1 MDRQAFKQ
9 RMQNLK
15 SYREN
20 NPGKGY
26 WDWKVEAF
34 AEGGKINDKYQMKGY
49 YSNHS
54 GNPTMYVPITKQSE
68 EINVYTPEVT
78 VTPKDNIS
86 IEAAIDKGRKTA
98 FENIKEVAS
107 YTPVVGDAMDVSDA
121 VYQATQG
128 NYSKAAILG
137 GLALLPNIIQKPIQ
151 KFAKLFKS
159 NKKPHDL
166 NIVDARD
173 YTSSKPNVINSN
185 KSVIKYKRKP
195 IIQQQKQN
203 NMLDA
208 TEQNRNTIK
217 PVGEF
222 VHTQTISD
230 NIDEGIYRDYLF
242 NPDYGDRLNEL
253 RQANERIPELQQQYQ
268 RMLTDPNFVDT
279 SSIDELVRERNNLFD
294 IGYDDIQYQ
303 FGMPELNQLSQPL
316 RDLPFIN
323 RYELR
328 NIALANNDRIHA
340 DDILNEYADI
350 LASTDISQLQHAR
363 DRLFDL
369 NLDIDSELERRTT
382 ELYDQIEDR
391 IAALQGT
398 LDSGDNVASIYNIS
412 TQPYNRDNLPEF
424 FYRDEALL
432 GDRKN
437 ASYFNM
443 PPRQAV
449 KKATKDF
456 NNLQHGQAWHL
467 TDDYSVS
474 TDSYPLQLNLMS
486 KYKDSGKISA
496 VHDSDGSVRTMYL
509 NSFGNL
515 KGDASIKRIN
525 KKIQNISEIIGEDL
539 PKAVQNG
546 HSIKVPQ
553 IYYRKYSDGGQTG
566 DPERE
571 RFYQATGRSS
581 SGRPLEEG
589 LKPVFS
595 LEDAANMTPIGD
607 AISAKDTYDAVKNR
621 DWLGAG
627 LAALTV
633 IPFVPN
639 AIKRVTPTVRRTGT
653 DQIDRILRAQNKEAK
668 MATRL
673 NNETYNIAE
682 RLMDD
687 PSYMR
692 RAQQVKNKYGDDY
705 TSIYADIIN
714 AYNESPELL
723 PKAKG
728 SLSLGE
734 ARGKMQTQGSA
745 TTRHKEGGDFPK
757 IGEYDYMFNIDRGVP
772 YGSTTHEINHFSDFL
787 KNQSPDAVGS
797 SNMYK
802 WMRSAIKPYSDSVS
816 KYFSSPTEQK
826 AYMNQ
831 LREFMYANKMI
842 DTRDQVVTPSLIK
855 TALDKLPKGM
865 DSIKKASDQFKSLKS
880 YTKWFNTVSLL
891 GVGAIGANKYFTN
904 DQNSNK

>member
-34 AEGGKINDKYQMKGY
+34 QGGGEIGNEERQYLHSWYTNRREYAKRHMPAMLKQLDDADIYIDPNSRIRNIYSTPITISNDK
-49 YSNHS
+49 
-54 GNPTMYVPITKQSE
+54 IKQ
-68 EINVYTPEVT
+68 
-78 VTPKDNIS
+78 
-86 IEAAIDKGRKTA
+86 
-98 FENIKEVAS
+98 AS
-107 YTPVVGDAMDVSDA
+107 
-121 VYQATQG
+121 
-128 NYSKAAILG
+128 
-137 GLALLPNIIQKPIQ
+137 
-151 KFAKLFKS
+151 
-159 NKKPHDL
+159 
-166 NIVDARD
+166 
-173 YTSSKPNVINSN
+173 
-185 KSVIKYKRKP
+185 
-195 IIQQQKQN
+195 
-203 NMLDA
+203 
-208 TEQNRNTIK
+208 
-217 PVGEF
+217 
-222 VHTQTISD
+222 
-230 NIDEGIYRDYLF
+230 
-242 NPDYGDRLNEL
+242 
-253 RQANERIPELQQQYQ
+253 
-268 RMLTDPNFVDT
+268 
-279 SSIDELVRERNNLFD
+279 
-294 IGYDDIQYQ
+294 
-303 FGMPELNQLSQPL
+303 
-316 RDLPFIN
+316 
-323 RYELR
+323 
-328 NIALANNDRIHA
+328 
-340 DDILNEYADI
+340 
-350 LASTDISQLQHAR
+350 
-363 DRLFDL
+363 
-369 NLDIDSELERRTT
+369 
-382 ELYDQIEDR
+382 
-391 IAALQGT
+391 
-398 LDSGDNVASIYNIS
+398 
-412 TQPYNRDNLPEF
+412 
-424 FYRDEALL
+424 
-432 GDRKN
+432 
-437 ASYFNM
+437 
-443 PPRQAV
+443 
-449 KKATKDF
+449 
-456 NNLQHGQAWHL
+456 
-467 TDDYSVS
+467 
-474 TDSYPLQLNLMS
+474 
-486 KYKDSGKISA
+486 KDSGIGEYGGYYHPNEG
-496 VHDSDGSVRTMYL
+496 VVLPSDYKQWKDREPLLHELNHVVNTFNSSIFDQVNKVLEGKQIIDRGQEVNNYLTTPSEVQSRLMEFRKLNNLDPTKVYGIPDVREWRRTGKDADLL
-509 NSFGNL
+509 NTFDDDTVLELINTV
-515 KGDASIKRIN
+515 AHTPN
-525 KKIQNISEIIGEDL
+525 KK
-539 PKAVQNG
+539 VQ
-546 HSIKVPQ
+546 
-553 IYYRKYSDGGQTG
+553 RAAEGGQTG
-566 DPERE
+566 DPEKE

-607 AISAKDTYDAVKNR
+607 AISARDTYNAVKNR
-621 DWLGAG
+621 DWLSAG

-633 IPFVPN
+633 LPFVPN

-831 LREFMYANKMI
+831 LREFMYTNKMI

-880 YTKWFNTVSLL
+880 YTKWFNTVPLL

>member
-26 WDWKVEAF
+26 WDWKVTAY
-34 AEGGKINDKYQMKGY
+34 ADGGEVKDDRTD
-49 YSNHS
+49 HS
-54 GNPTMYVPITKQSE
+54 I
-68 EINVYTPEVT
+68 
-78 VTPKDNIS
+78 
-86 IEAAIDKGRKTA
+86 A
-98 FENIKEVAS
+98 
-107 YTPVVGDAMDVSDA
+107 
-121 VYQATQG
+121 
-128 NYSKAAILG
+128 
-137 GLALLPNIIQKPIQ
+137 
-151 KFAKLFKS
+151 
-159 NKKPHDL
+159 
-166 NIVDARD
+166 
-173 YTSSKPNVINSN
+173 
-185 KSVIKYKRKP
+185 KP
-195 IIQQQKQN
+195 IIP
-203 NMLDA
+203 
-208 TEQNRNTIK
+208 E
-217 PVGEF
+217 
-222 VHTQTISD
+222 
-230 NIDEGIYRDYLF
+230 NI
-242 NPDYGDRLNEL
+242 
-253 RQANERIPELQQQYQ
+253 ERIVNGKPWSQLSAQEQFMNRSGYSNGRPLE
-268 RMLTDPNFVDT
+268 RGL
-279 SSIDELVRERNNLFD
+279 ELVHPEFD
-294 IGYDDIQYQ
+294 I
-303 FGMPELNQLSQPL
+303 LSSVRGVSSTVKGL
-316 RDLPFIN
+316 MDTVIGRKLPT
-323 RYELR
+323 
-328 NIALANNDRIHA
+328 D
-340 DDILNEYADI
+340 YAY
-350 LASTDISQLQHAR
+350 
-363 DRLFDL
+363 
-369 NLDIDSELERRTT
+369 RRTT
-382 ELYDQIEDR
+382 ANELKDIVDSNSFRSIPDNVNLPTKTFTTASGKTVTFGKKKGNSHGVKAFSAGEPWK
-391 IAALQGT
+391 ATTA
-398 LDSGDNVASIYNIS
+398 SGDKANEIIIGIPGDNAKWMTGFHGNYEGPFNFKDINKGTGIAVPFNEQGIADIS
-412 TQPYNRDNLPEF
+412 TKGLKVFGKP
-424 FYRDEALL
+424 
-432 GDRKN
+432 
-437 ASYFNM
+437 
-443 PPRQAV
+443 
-449 KKATKDF
+449 
-456 NNLQHGQAWHL
+456 
-467 TDDYSVS
+467 
-474 TDSYPLQLNLMS
+474 S
-486 KYKDSGKISA
+486 KYF
-496 VHDSDGSVRTMYL
+496 SDRYL
-509 NSFGNL
+509 
-515 KGDASIKRIN
+515 AY
-525 KKIQNISEIIGEDL
+525 
-539 PKAVQNG
+539 A
-546 HSIKVPQ
+546 
-553 IYYRKYSDGGQTG
+553 DGGQTG
-566 DPERE
+566 DPDKE

-607 AISAKDTYDAVKNR
+607 AISAKDAYDAVKNR

-633 IPFVPN
+633 VPFVPN

-673 NNETYNIAE
+673 NNETYNIVE

-757 IGEYDYMFNIDRGVP
+757 IGEYDYVFNIDRGVP

-831 LREFMYANKMI
+831 LREFMYTNKMI

-880 YTKWFNTVSLL
+880 YTKWFNTVPLL

-904 DQNSNK
+904 NESRN

>member
-34 AEGGKINDKYQMKGY
+34 ADGGEINDKYQMKGY

-98 FENIKEVAS
+98 FENIKEAAS

-128 NYSKAAILG
+128 NYGKAAILG
-137 GLALLPNIIQKPIQ
+137 GLALLPNVIQKPIQ
-151 KFAKLFKS
+151 KFAKLFKL
-159 NKKPHDL
+159 NKKPHNLDIDIIQS
-166 NIVDARD
+166 NNNKPIV
-173 YTSSKPNVINSN
+173 
-185 KSVIKYKRKP
+185 KRKRKS
-195 IIQQQKQN
+195 IIQQQNNNILDTAEQN
-203 NMLDA
+203 NDA
-208 TEQNRNTIK
+208 IK
-217 PVGEF
+217 STGEF
-222 VHTQTISD
+222 VDTRDFLHYSD
-230 NIDEGIYRDYLF
+230 EYNNRDYLF
-242 NPDYGDRLNEL
+242 SPDYGDRLNEL

-294 IGYDDIQYQ
+294 IGYNDIQYQ

-328 NIALANNDRIHA
+328 SIALANSNRIHA
-340 DDILNEYADI
+340 NDILNESVDI
-350 LASTDISQLQHAR
+350 LNSTDISQLQRVR
-363 DRLFDL
+363 DRLYDL
-369 NLDIDSELERRTT
+369 DLDVGSQLEERVTD
-382 ELYDQIEDR
+382 LYEQIEDR
-391 IAALQGT
+391 IAILYGT
-398 LDSGDNVASIYNIS
+398 STTRGNTTPLYNVSA
-412 TQPYNRDNLPEF
+412 QPYNKDNLPEF

-443 PPRQAV
+443 SPKQAV
-449 KKATKDF
+449 EKATNDF

-496 VHDSDGSVRTMYL
+496 VHDSDGNVRTMYL

-515 KGDASIKRIN
+515 KGDASVKRIN

-566 DPERE
+566 DPEKE

-607 AISAKDTYDAVKNR
+607 AISARDTYNAVKNR

-633 IPFVPN
+633 LPFVPSGLRN
-639 AIKRVTPTVRRTGT
+639 VKAAARYIPTVNRTEQSLINQALGNISKKRDYLSDIANSRNRVLEDINTIPYRNRAEQADKIFGT
-653 DQIDRILRAQNKEAK
+653 NYS
-668 MATRL
+668 
-673 NNETYNIAE
+673 ETYDLLDDLYQHRYFDLPEVQPKDMVASGRLQAKPFAE
-682 RLMDD
+682 ERFNKTGVGAEPNEFDLWVNTGMYRD
-687 PSYMR
+687 PMQLANHEMNHYTDYIISRNANTTINNNMLKQLENSLKQTDATSYYR
-692 RAQQVKNKYGDDY
+692 
-705 TSIYADIIN
+705 
-714 AYNESPELL
+714 
-723 PKAKG
+723 KG
-728 SLSLGE
+728 
-734 ARGKMQTQGSA
+734 
-745 TTRHKEGGDFPK
+745 
-757 IGEYDYMFNIDRGVP
+757 
-772 YGSTTHEINHFSDFL
+772 
-787 KNQSPDAVGS
+787 
-797 SNMYK
+797 
-802 WMRSAIKPYSDSVS
+802 
-816 KYFSSPTEQK
+816 TEQK

-831 LREFMYANKMI
+831 LRTMLKQNGDVQNLDEPVSSTLLKKY
-842 DTRDQVVTPSLIK
+842 
-855 TALDKLPKGM
+855 LDKM
-865 DSIKKASDQFKSLKS
+865 SDSDPIKKMFKQHKNINA
-880 YTKWFNTVSLL
+880 YTKWFNTIPLL
-891 GVGAIGANKYFTN
+891 GTTALGANAYFN
-904 DQNSNK
+904 NNKDE

>member
-34 AEGGKINDKYQMKGY
+34 A
-49 YSNHS
+49 
-54 GNPTMYVPITKQSE
+54 
-68 EINVYTPEVT
+68 
-78 VTPKDNIS
+78 
-86 IEAAIDKGRKTA
+86 
-98 FENIKEVAS
+98 
-107 YTPVVGDAMDVSDA
+107 
-121 VYQATQG
+121 
-128 NYSKAAILG
+128 
-137 GLALLPNIIQKPIQ
+137 
-151 KFAKLFKS
+151 
-159 NKKPHDL
+159 
-166 NIVDARD
+166 
-173 YTSSKPNVINSN
+173 
-185 KSVIKYKRKP
+185 
-195 IIQQQKQN
+195 
-203 NMLDA
+203 
-208 TEQNRNTIK
+208 
-217 PVGEF
+217 
-222 VHTQTISD
+222 
-230 NIDEGIYRDYLF
+230 
-242 NPDYGDRLNEL
+242 
-253 RQANERIPELQQQYQ
+253 
-268 RMLTDPNFVDT
+268 
-279 SSIDELVRERNNLFD
+279 
-294 IGYDDIQYQ
+294 
-303 FGMPELNQLSQPL
+303 
-316 RDLPFIN
+316 
-323 RYELR
+323 
-328 NIALANNDRIHA
+328 
-340 DDILNEYADI
+340 
-350 LASTDISQLQHAR
+350 
-363 DRLFDL
+363 
-369 NLDIDSELERRTT
+369 
-382 ELYDQIEDR
+382 
-391 IAALQGT
+391 
-398 LDSGDNVASIYNIS
+398 
-412 TQPYNRDNLPEF
+412 
-424 FYRDEALL
+424 
-432 GDRKN
+432 
-437 ASYFNM
+437 
-443 PPRQAV
+443 
-449 KKATKDF
+449 
-456 NNLQHGQAWHL
+456 
-467 TDDYSVS
+467 
-474 TDSYPLQLNLMS
+474 
-486 KYKDSGKISA
+486 
-496 VHDSDGSVRTMYL
+496 
-509 NSFGNL
+509 
-515 KGDASIKRIN
+515 
-525 KKIQNISEIIGEDL
+525 
-539 PKAVQNG
+539 
-546 HSIKVPQ
+546 
-553 IYYRKYSDGGQTG
+553 DGGEIG
-566 DPERE
+566 DPEKE

-607 AISAKDTYDAVKNR
+607 AISARDTYNAVKNR

-639 AIKRVTPTVRRTGT
+639 AIKRATPTVRRTGT
-653 DQIDRILRAQNKEAK
+653 DQIDRILRAQNKEAR

-705 TSIYADIIN
+705 ISVYADIIN
-714 AYNESPELL
+714 TYNESPELL

-772 YGSTTHEINHFSDFL
+772 YGGTTHEINHFSDFL

-802 WMRSAIKPYSDSVS
+802 WMRSAIKPYYDSVS

-865 DSIKKASDQFKSLKS
+865 DSVKKASDQFKSLKS
-880 YTKWFNTVSLL
+880 YTKWFNTVPLL

-904 DQNSNK
+904 NESRN